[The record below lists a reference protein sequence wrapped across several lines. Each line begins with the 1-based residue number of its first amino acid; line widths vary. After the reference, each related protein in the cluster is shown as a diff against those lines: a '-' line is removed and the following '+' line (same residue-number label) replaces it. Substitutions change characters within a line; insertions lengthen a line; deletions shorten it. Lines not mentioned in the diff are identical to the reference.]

1 MTATA
6 QRPAR
11 TTKASPVASTSV
23 APVRT
28 RRPWGYGAVAVA
40 LILVGGLLAVF
51 LYNNLQRTDL
61 VFVAAHELDRG
72 DTIAATDLTTLAVI
86 PGQQIDAFTK
96 EQAKELIGKVALVP
110 VPAGGLISSSAVA
123 DELPIPAGMALVGLA
138 LKSTQMPS
146 VSLRAGDEVVL
157 TSVAQ
162 QSAGLEQTGLD
173 IKGTIVATPDTDQV
187 SGTTLVNV
195 YVSKAVASDLASRAA
210 AGTITLYVAG

>member
-1 MTATA
+1 MTTPA
-6 QRPAR
+6 QRPQSAAAAR
-11 TTKASPVASTSV
+11 STTV

-28 RRPWGYGAVAVA
+28 RRPWGYGAAAVA
-40 LILVGGLLAVF
+40 LILAGGLLAVF

-61 VFVAAHELDRG
+61 VFVSAHELDRG
-72 DTIAATDLTTLAVI
+72 DTITATDLTTLAVI

-96 EQAKELIGKVALVP
+96 EQAGDLIGKVALVP
-110 VPAGGLISSSAVA
+110 LPAGGLISSSAIA

-138 LKSTQMPS
+138 LKPTQMPS

-157 TSVAQ
+157 TTVAQ
-162 QSAGLEQTGLD
+162 QSAGLDQTGID
-173 IKGTIVATPDTDQV
+173 IKGTIVATPNTDKI
-187 SGTTLVNV
+187 SGTALVNV